1 MFVMPYNPDDDRP
14 FGRSRITPE
23 VRWLIDCAVRANVNE
38 EIAAAFA
45 ASTQKYL
52 LGTDG
57 DAIAEGSK
65 WSAFIGSIME
75 VSINSEGS
83 TPQFGQLSQPS
94 MQPMTDHFANLCK
107 RMCAATGIHVGQFGI
122 MTDNPTSAEAIYAE
136 SEPLILKCKSFI
148 REAKAAL
155 SRVAVAAIATE
166 EGTSYAD
173 ALEAHEVS
181 VHFLNPA
188 MPTLAQQTD
197 SSIKLASAVEG
208 FAGSPTF
215 WRMNGFDDDE
225 VRDAANDVLR
235 SLNATVMANAERDRR
250 DGVRFARVPTGWE
263 TCTFCLML
271 ASRGAVYHT
280 RKTAGEFKH
289 FHRRCDCKVVPG
301 FEDDPMAEL
310 VEGHDPKTYKRL
322 WRRMNSATIY
332 EKELYVASRKSIAS
346 EANALEAAMQDL
358 FKSIKKTHRYID
370 LMDRFLRRF
379 EGGGSITSQYW
390 AKPEGKEIQL
400 ASWLAG
406 KGHDVEFLTPSSIK
420 GSHTPDMR
428 LDGELWEMKRVE
440 TGVRKKMKQR
450 VSEGLR
456 QAPNVIV
463 DLSINAH
470 DTAALELAAV
480 GMLDDPRAEKIMVIR
495 DGVAMLYAK

>member
-1 MFVMPYNPDDDRP
+1 MISASEWRAYNEGVR
-14 FGRSRITPE
+14 E
-23 VRWLIDCAVRANVNE
+23 V
-38 EIAAAFA
+38 
-45 ASTQKYL
+45 SQ
-52 LGTDG
+52 G
-57 DAIAEGSK
+57 AEG
-65 WSAFIGSIME
+65 E
-75 VSINSEGS
+75 VVRR
-83 TPQFGQLSQPS
+83 LL
-94 MQPMTDHFANLCK
+94 AW
-107 RMCAATGIHVGQFGI
+107 
-122 MTDNPTSAEAIYAE
+122 
-136 SEPLILKCKSFI
+136 
-148 REAKAAL
+148 RE
-155 SRVAVAAIATE
+155 
-166 EGTSYAD
+166 
-173 ALEAHEVS
+173 
-181 VHFLNPA
+181 LNPA
-188 MPTLAQQTD
+188 ATAAECREAAKLVFGEVVQSYD
-197 SSIKLASAVEG
+197 SVASSFAAEWYDYRAEQAGARLRQAVTSTVYSPKTADEVARYQARKLAKGDFEG
-208 FAGSPTF
+208 FARACG
-215 WRMNGFDDDE
+215 E
-225 VRDAANDVLR
+225 YAANDVLR

-250 DGVRFARVPTGWE
+250 EGVRFARVPTGWE

-280 RKTAGEFKH
+280 RKTAGEFEH

-332 EKELYVASRKSIAS
+332 EKELYVALRKSIAS

-370 LMDRFLRRF
+370 LTDRFLRRF

-390 AKPEGKEIQL
+390 AKPEGKEMQL

-420 GSHTPDMR
+420 GSHTPDMW
-428 LDGELWEMKRVE
+428 LDGELWEIKRVE